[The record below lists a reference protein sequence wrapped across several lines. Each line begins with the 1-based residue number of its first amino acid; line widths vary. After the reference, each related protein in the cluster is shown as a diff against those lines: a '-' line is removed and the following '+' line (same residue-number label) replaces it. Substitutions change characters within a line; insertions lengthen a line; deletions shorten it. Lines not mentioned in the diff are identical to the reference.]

1 MSSTLLEVT
10 RSAHED
16 VERLER
22 LIVRELQRE
31 PDHNRDRL
39 FQSHRVRHMIDLIT
53 NTTDKLIDVYEDKDS
68 ARKDEIAALGGQT
81 ATGATTLFGAFY
93 DRLKEIR
100 DYHRRHP
107 SARVVDTTE
116 EYEELL
122 KEEPHIE
129 FSGEE
134 AFGRYLDMH
143 ELYNEYINSKF
154 GDSSTEYLTF
164 LDSFSQTQSIPFH
177 LKLSRQYK
185 EYLEHVLQYLVSFM
199 ERTQPLQDLNR
210 LFEKLE
216 VEFEQQWADGKVL
229 GWENKGLDRDPLPS
243 QSDELDLEYYSTLE
257 ELMEVGPE
265 KLKEALAALGLK
277 TGGTLKQRAE
287 RLFLT
292 KNTPL
297 EQLDRKHFA
306 RSSRNSEK
314 NVATDQISSKKEIAL
329 MEAKLHQ
336 LCDLLTEVIDLT
348 KENIEKKQALTYE
361 EMEAERE
368 ECIIACLNGRNLSL
382 WQASYMVEDIKE
394 DGAGCIA
401 KCCDVVRSKN
411 VEAHAV
417 AKLEMVLA
425 VAKVMMKGSSGG
437 GHQEVTQADSESD
450 DEEQQI
456 YNPLKLPM
464 GWDGKPI
471 PYWLYKLHGLGQ
483 VCLHQSLSVHEL
495 LFIYE
500 FKCEICGNQSYW
512 GRRAFERHFK
522 EWRHQHGMR
531 CLNIP
536 NTKNFNE
543 ITSIQ
548 EAKELWEKIQER
560 QGVNKWRPDL
570 EEEYEDR
577 EGNIYNKKTYT
588 DLQRQGLI

>member
-10 RSAHED
+10 RAAHEE

-22 LIVRELQRE
+22 LVVKDLQTE
-31 PDHNRDRL
+31 PTSNKGRL
-39 FQSHRVRHMIDLIT
+39 FQTHRVRNMIDTIT
-53 NTTDKLIDVYEDKDS
+53 ATTEKLVEIYEDKDN

-81 ATGATTLFGAFY
+81 ATGTNVFSAFY

-100 DYHRRHP
+100 EYHRRHP
-107 SARVVDTTE
+107 AARVVDANE
-116 EYEELL
+116 EYENLL
-122 KEEPHIE
+122 KEEPLIE

-134 AFGRYLDMH
+134 AFGRFLDLH
-143 ELYNEYINSKF
+143 ELFNQYINSKF
-154 GDSSTEYLTF
+154 GEHIEYSAYLDVFSQPLKIPRKMKMTRQYREYMENLLEYLIYF
-164 LDSFSQTQSIPFH
+164 FQ
-177 LKLSRQYK
+177 
-185 EYLEHVLQYLVSFM
+185 
-199 ERTQPLQDLNR
+199 RTEPLQDLDR
-210 LFEKLE
+210 IFSKVEADFEE
-216 VEFEQQWADGKVL
+216 QWANGMIP
-229 GWENKGLDRDPLPS
+229 GWDNEDQENGHVPSEHTVIDLD
-243 QSDELDLEYYSTLE
+243 YYSTVE

-277 TGGTLKQRAE
+277 SGGTVQQRAE

-292 KNTPL
+292 KHTPL
-297 EQLDRKHFA
+297 EKLDKKHFA
-306 RSSRNSEK
+306 KGSRGPEK
-314 NVATDQISSKKEIAL
+314 NGVAAPPQEVGNLKDIAL
-329 MEAKLHQ
+329 MEAKMQ
-336 LCDLLTEVIDLT
+336 KLCDLLEETIERT
-348 KENIEKKQALTYE
+348 KQNVEKKQALTYE

-368 ECIIACLNGRNLSL
+368 E
-382 WQASYMVEDIKE
+382 
-394 DGAGCIA
+394 
-401 KCCDVVRSKN
+401 
-411 VEAHAV
+411 
-417 AKLEMVLA
+417 
-425 VAKVMMKGSSGG
+425 
-437 GHQEVTQADSESD
+437 QEETQVDTESD

-483 VCLHQSLSVHEL
+483 
-495 LFIYE
+495 E
-500 FKCEICGNQSYW
+500 FKCEICGNYSYW

-531 CLNIP
+531 CLGIP

-543 ITSIQ
+543 ITSIE
-548 EAKELWEKIQER
+548 EAKDLWKKIQER

-570 EEEYEDR
+570 EEEYEDK

>member
-22 LIVRELQRE
+22 LVVKDLQRE
-31 PDHNRDRL
+31 PESTRERL
-39 FQSHRVRHMIDLIT
+39 FQNHRVRNMIDTIIS
-53 NTTDKLIDVYEDKDS
+53 TTDKLIEIYEDKDN
-68 ARKDEIAALGGQT
+68 ARKDEIAVLGGQT
-81 ATGATTLFGAFY
+81 ASGGTNVFSAFY

-100 DYHRRHP
+100 EYHRRHP
-107 SARVVDTTE
+107 VGLVADAAA

-122 KEEPHIE
+122 KEEPLIE

-143 ELYNEYINSKF
+143 ELFNEYINSKF
-154 GDSSTEYLTF
+154 GERIEYSTF
-164 LDSFSQTQSIPFH
+164 LETFSQTHKIPCK
-177 LKLSRQYK
+177 LKLTRQYK
-185 EYLEHVLQYLVSFM
+185 EYLEHILEYLTSVFQ
-199 ERTQPLQDLNR
+199 RTEPLQDLDR
-210 LFEKLE
+210 IFSKVEA
-216 VEFEQQWADGKVL
+216 EFEELWESGNIL
-229 GWENKGLDRDPLPS
+229 GWENKGLDNGYMYMSS
-243 QSDELDLEYYSTLE
+243 QESVLDLDYYSTVE

-265 KLKEALAALGLK
+265 KLKEALAAQGLK
-277 TGGTLKQRAE
+277 TGGTVRQRAD

-292 KNTPL
+292 KHTPL
-297 EQLDRKHFA
+297 EKLDRKHFA
-306 RSSRNSEK
+306 KNSHVSEQ
-314 NVATDQISSKKEIAL
+314 NGAAPTPQPNGPVKEIAL
-329 MEAKLHQ
+329 LENKMQKMCE
-336 LCDLLTEVIDLT
+336 LLQETIVQT
-348 KENIEKKQALTYE
+348 KENVEKKQALTYE

-368 ECIIACLNGRNLSL
+368 EEEI
-382 WQASYMVEDIKE
+382 
-394 DGAGCIA
+394 
-401 KCCDVVRSKN
+401 
-411 VEAHAV
+411 
-417 AKLEMVLA
+417 
-425 VAKVMMKGSSGG
+425 
-437 GHQEVTQADSESD
+437 QADTESD

-483 VCLHQSLSVHEL
+483 
-495 LFIYE
+495 E
-500 FKCEICGNQSYW
+500 FKCEICGNHSYW

-543 ITSIQ
+543 ITSIE
-548 EAKELWEKIQER
+548 EAKVLWERIQER
-560 QGVNKWRPDL
+560 QGLNKWRPDL